1 MVFSD
6 STCERDHTVLAVL
19 CLTYLTSH
27 DVPKGQSR
35 CHLWQDRSQR
45 LKGQPR
51 QPPVLTPAQ
60 AHAPAWPVTAWAP
73 LGPRAIQQQRGRHRD
88 VHDRAPLPARRWQ
101 EVCPAG
107 EARGAQS
114 LGRPCPALCP
124 HRAQLAPTHTL
135 LTRHKPVAESGD
147 GQTPETRSQPFPTLR
162 LKPRL
167 DARAQAG
174 GWHRNPHPQAT
185 GPARALQIR

>member
-1 MVFSD
+1 MLFSD

-73 LGPRAIQQQRGRHRD
+73 LGPGPSSNNEAITETCVTGHLCPPGGGRKSVQRRG
-88 VHDRAPLPARRWQ
+88 
-101 EVCPAG
+101 
-107 EARGAQS
+107 ARGAQS
-114 LGRPCPALCP
+114 LGRPCPAPCP

-147 GQTPETRSQPFPTLR
+147 GQTPETQSQPFPTLR